1 MKEQDNI
8 LRIGVEEHLGA
19 FVAAAPEERRAAD
32 AFARDADELFQA
44 IDDYDAASGAA
55 RSAVTNDRNLSE
67 VGREEKL
74 REALQPLQ
82 GALRERLEQ
91 RTEAVL
97 GRISEQ
103 EQRHAFTPPP
113 LETDAAVSE
122 ARLANARSD
131 ARMLLDAA
139 GSRAPDM
146 MRQLVEGNTDPAVT
160 HLLMHTNWPSLYLQS
175 RGASSAVWDAH
186 REALMPKVLP
196 EDLAAKYRASKAV
209 THLRQAAELIKA
221 TKHFALAD
229 RGLK

>member
-1 MKEQDNI
+1 
-8 LRIGVEEHLGA
+8 LGA
-19 FVAAAPEERRAAD
+19 FNAEAPNQRQTAD

-44 IDDYDAASGAA
+44 IDDYDTTAADARAA
-55 RSAVTNDRNLSE
+55 IEGDRNLSPI
-67 VGREEKL
+67 GREEKL
-74 REALQPLQ
+74 REALEPLQ

-113 LETDAAVSE
+113 LEADAAVSE
-122 ARLANARSD
+122 ATLANARSD

-139 GSRAPDM
+139 GTRAPDM

-175 RGASSAVWDAH
+175 
-186 REALMPKVLP
+186 
-196 EDLAAKYRASKAV
+196 
-209 THLRQAAELIKA
+209 
-221 TKHFALAD
+221 
-229 RGLK
+229 